1 MTIVASE
8 TAAVNETAASYGRT
22 SVETKPRA
30 VVLRRVFRA
39 PPTLVFEAFTKPA
52 MLREWWGHEETATPV
67 AEVDLRI
74 GGAYRFEMEG
84 MEGGPFTLA
93 GEFRIIE
100 RPRKLAYTWNWVE
113 GGPFKGE
120 TLVTLEFRDHADGTE
135 LVLTHE
141 GFDDPNIRDQHDQ
154 GWSSAF
160 NSLDHYLEKG
170 DPK

>member
-1 MTIVASE
+1 MA
-8 TAAVNETAASYGRT
+8 
-22 SVETKPRA
+22 K
-30 VVLRRVFRA
+30 
-39 PPTLVFEAFTKPA
+39 
-52 MLREWWGHEETATPV
+52 
-67 AEVDLRI
+67 VDLRI

-100 RPRKLAYTWNWVE
+100 RPHKLAYTWNWVE